1 MDKKKNKGSLY
12 LFFLV
17 VAIIFGVVLTTYKGI
32 LNNIT
37 LGLDLKGGFEILY
50 EVTPLNEESTLDM
63 SAVANSV
70 RKRVD
75 VLGVSEPQIV
85 IEGEDRIRVQ
95 LAGVSNP
102 DSARNIL
109 GTTANLSFRDVDN
122 NLLSDASIIQEG
134 GASLSYD
141 ENGRPIVSL
150 KIKDQAKFAEIT
162 RTVSQKPV
170 GQNIMII
177 WLDFEEG
184 DTYVAESQKAAIG
197 QETKYISAAS
207 VNSEISGDCIISG
220 NFSEVE
226 ARTLAG
232 LINSGSLPVK
242 MTEISSNVV
251 SADFGVDALN
261 ETAIA
266 GVVGSLLVFAFMIF
280 MYRLPGI
287 VSSIMLVVYIYAV
300 FLIYS
305 LMGAVF
311 TLPGI
316 AALVLGIGMTVDANI
331 ITFERIKDELYKGR
345 SIPNAVAE
353 GEKMSFATIFD
364 AQFTT
369 LLAGLIM
376 YMFGNGSVKGF
387 ATMLMIT
394 VLCTLL
400 LNVGVSRFLLN
411 LIMKSNIADDKYS
424 WFNVKKSNIPNISK
438 NEEQFYFGPLKKY
451 DYIGISKKYSKF
463 VIGLCVLI
471 VLVSGFNFI
480 NKKGFVNL
488 GIDFSS
494 GTKLTIISDETINVK
509 DVEKTMSDLG
519 YSSGFKYQ
527 TSGENTVYAI
537 TSSALSVEQLSTI
550 KAEFTKIYGL
560 EPGDNVVTPTVGRDL
575 VRNAVLL
582 SLLAWLAMMA
592 YITARFK
599 WDYAISCIVALLH
612 DVFIVLGIF
621 ALFRLE
627 VNTELISVILAI
639 IGYSINNSIVVFD
652 RIRETLNDY
661 NGPLNKD
668 VYIKLINDANDHT
681 AIRSI
686 YSSITTI
693 LPIIVLLAIGSSA
706 IFTFTFAMFIGLI
719 AGTLS
724 SMFIAP
730 YIWYL
735 IRINSKSK
743 PKKTKKVYKEDLDEY
758 TIKGINA

>member
-17 VAIIFGVVLTTYKGI
+17 VAIIFSVVLTTYKSI
-32 LNNIT
+32 LDNIT

-50 EVTPLNEESTLDM
+50 QVTPINEESSLDM
-63 SAVANSV
+63 SAVSNSV

-95 LAGVSNP
+95 LAGVNNP

-109 GTTANLSFRDVDN
+109 GTTANLSFRDIDN
-122 NLLSDASIIQEG
+122 NLLSDASIVQEG

-141 ENGRPIVSL
+141 ENGKPIVSL

-170 GQNIMII
+170 GQNIMVI

-184 DTYVAESQKAAIG
+184 DTYAAESQKAAIG

-207 VNSEISGDCIISG
+207 VSSEIAGDCIISG
-220 NFSEVE
+220 NFTEVE
-226 ARTLAG
+226 ARTLSG

-266 GVVGSLLVFAFMIF
+266 GIIGSLLVFAFMIF
-280 MYRLPGI
+280 VYRLPGI

-316 AALVLGIGMTVDANI
+316 AAFVLGIGMTVDANI

-345 SIPNAVAE
+345 SIQNAVAE

-411 LIMKSNIADDKYS
+411 LIIKSNVADDKYS
-424 WFNVKKSNIPNISK
+424 WFNVKKSNIPNVSK

-451 DYIGISKKYSKF
+451 DYVGISKKYSKL

-494 GTKLTIISDETINVK
+494 GTKLTIISNETINVK

-537 TSSALSVEQLSTI
+537 TSSSLSVEQLSTI
-550 KAEFTKIYGL
+550 KSEFTKIYGL

-575 VRNAVLL
+575 VRNAVVL
-582 SLLAWLAMMA
+582 SLLAWLAMMV
-592 YITARFK
+592 YITVRFK
-599 WDYAISCIVALLH
+599 WDYAISCIIALVH

-652 RIRETLNDY
+652 RVRETLNDY
-661 NGPLNKD
+661 KGPLNKD
-668 VYIKLINDANDHT
+668 VYIKLINEANDHT
-681 AIRSI
+681 AIRSL

-706 IFTFTFAMFIGLI
+706 IFTFTFAMFVGLI